1 MTNRAACGFALL
13 LLVQAMSAA
22 LYVLPTE
29 YEQNDWQGPVF
40 ESGARSNNSSSGC
53 GYDVNYTSLYTNAP
67 TYVLSTSTVSVWINT
82 YCDLLNTPMYLT
94 ASLANQNNGST
105 YGVANASYNGSN
117 VSFSSN
123 WSIPAST
130 LGVGNYTLT
139 ATLQYYDGSTW
150 TTIETDTHNFSIIA
164 PVTNPC
170 GVDPNSASVY
180 AYSYSTGYQLGSNFT
195 GAITTYCS
203 ITNATMVVDWTI
215 RSLTTNA
222 SIDSGSFNWTGVNT
236 SVGHN
241 VTSTALASMGVG
253 NYSFEATLSWYNNS
267 SMAWEVLDI
276 DSYAF
281 FVYNNTNSGPG
292 SLGCGY
298 DLNYTDVYAY
308 APYYGVVNQSIDTT
322 MYVQCPVYNASMFLN
337 YWIYDASNT
346 TLDSGNYS
354 WTASTNQ
361 TWHYW
366 NATSLAAGNYIFHVE
381 LYSNGSYV
389 TSDSDGF
396 TVMNNNT
403 GNNTGGNGQVY
414 VDIDH
419 SGYVYE
425 HPNGTE
431 VWASGSDVY
440 VEFTSGNLTVGENY
454 QLIWN
459 LSDSTWN
466 AGVYAYDWNINWNA
480 TSTTSIENSTISGLP
495 DGVYYFHATL
505 VNQGSHVATDMTMI
519 QVGNNTGGNN
529 TGGNNTGG
537 NNTGNNTGNNSTHN
551 VAHCLHL
558 RNISVDSSY
567 YVSVDLENTCS
578 TDINYPGINAS
589 TNDPGVSGLS
599 DTWWYLLWANGTYNS
614 GWQLSFNQS
623 VQNNTLITL
632 NFNA

>member
-403 GNNTGGNGQVY
+403 GNNTGGNG
-414 VDIDH
+414 
-419 SGYVYE
+419 
-425 HPNGTE
+425 T
-431 VWASGSDVY
+431 
-440 VEFTSGNLTVGENY
+440 
-454 QLIWN
+454 
-459 LSDSTWN
+459 
-466 AGVYAYDWNINWNA
+466 
-480 TSTTSIENSTISGLP
+480 
-495 DGVYYFHATL
+495 
-505 VNQGSHVATDMTMI
+505 
-519 QVGNNTGGNN
+519 GNNTGGNN
-529 TGGNNTGG
+529 TG
-537 NNTGNNTGNNSTHN
+537 GNNTGNNSTHN

-632 NFNA
+632 NFNATILNCGPNGYHACP